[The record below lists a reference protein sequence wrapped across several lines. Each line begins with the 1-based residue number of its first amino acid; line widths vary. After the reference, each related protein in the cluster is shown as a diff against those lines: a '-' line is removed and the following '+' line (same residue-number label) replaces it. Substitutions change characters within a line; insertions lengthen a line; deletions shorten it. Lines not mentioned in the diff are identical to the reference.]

1 MMPGRIYIPTII
13 AAVISAVLY
22 YILLFHTPREN
33 FFQLMFLFAG
43 LSGCYLFLV
52 KTSQSQDVRYV
63 LSLTALFHLI
73 PFFSPDI
80 LPVLSDD
87 FYRFVW
93 DGRLLTHGI
102 NPFAHIPEVY
112 MENPERALSLGLT
125 PELFQGLNSK
135 AYFTI
140 YPPVLQGVF
149 YLAAQIFPDNIA
161 GSVMVMK
168 ALILIAEIGSIGLMV
183 SLLRHFQLP
192 VWHVSWYAFNP
203 LVIVELTGN
212 LHFEALMI
220 FFLLWALLLLVKGK
234 WQLSSIPFALA
245 VGSKL
250 LPLMLLP
257 LLIRRLGWGKT
268 FVYGTLVLVITGL
281 LFVPVFDWETF
292 TNLYQSIDL
301 YFHKFE
307 FNASFYYLIRW
318 LGYRFTGYNIIQLIG
333 KYLALAVLVGIGI
346 YTFWENRPTWKNLP
360 EGFVWIFLLYFSLA
374 SIVHPWYTTTLV
386 AFSVFTRFRFPVI
399 WSLCVPL
406 SYFTY
411 RTTAY
416 HENLW
421 LTALEYLIL
430 AGWIIFEVK
439 NQTGNK
445 AVIHPDQSL

>member
-1 MMPGRIYIPTII
+1 MPVRIYISTMIT
-13 AAVISAVLY
+13 AVISAGLY

-33 FFQLMFLFAG
+33 FFQLIFLFGA
-43 LSGCYLFLV
+43 LSACYILLV
-52 KTSQSQDVRYV
+52 KAAKNQGINYV
-63 LSLTALFHLI
+63 VTITVLFHLI
-73 PFFSPDI
+73 PLISPNI

-93 DGRLLTHGI
+93 DGQLLVHGI
-102 NPFAHIPEVY
+102 NPFAAIPEVY
-112 MENPERALSLGLT
+112 MENPPSALAYGLT
-125 PELFQGLNSK
+125 EELFRGLNSK

-149 YLAAQIFPDNIA
+149 YLSARISPESIA

-168 ALILIAEIGSIGLMV
+168 GIILVAEAGSIWMMV
-183 SLLRHFQLP
+183 RLLRHFQLP
-192 VWHVSWYAFNP
+192 VWQVAWYAFNP
-203 LVIVELTGN
+203 LVIVELSGN

-220 FFLLWALLLLVKGK
+220 FFLLWAFLWLAEGK
-234 WQLSSIPFALA
+234 WLLSSIPFALA

-268 FVYGTLVLVITGL
+268 LVYGTMVVLITGM
-281 LFVPVFDWETF
+281 LFIPVFDLDTF
-292 TNLYQSIDL
+292 LNLYESIDL

-307 FNASFYYLIRW
+307 FNASIYYLIRW
-318 LGYRFTGYNIIQLIG
+318 VGYRITGYNIIQLIG
-333 KYLALAVLVGIGI
+333 KYLALAVFVGIGI
-346 YTFWENRPTWKNLP
+346 YTFLEKKPGWKNLP
-360 EGFVWIFLLYFSLA
+360 ESFVWIFLMYFSLA

-399 WSLCVPL
+399 WSLVVPL

-421 LTALEYLIL
+421 LTALEYLIVVV
-430 AGWIIFEVK
+430 WIIFEVK
-439 NQTGNK
+439 NQMGSKTVK
-445 AVIHPDQSL
+445 PPDQPV